1 MALRV
6 LCRPGRKCLTTK
18 CAPMPRSTNS
28 SKKHQPQGL
37 ARVSALARFI
47 PQSLT
52 WEVSALLSKCALAGL
67 EGNSEHR
74 LEGNR
79 IAIFGGRTEA
89 AAGQR
94 ITGKRIQA
102 FVNPA

>member
-1 MALRV
+1 
-6 LCRPGRKCLTTK
+6 
-18 CAPMPRSTNS
+18 MPRSTNS

-37 ARVSALARFI
+37 ARVSALSRFTPI
-47 PQSLT
+47 ANV
-52 WEVSALLSKCALAGL
+52 EVSALLSKCALASL